1 MIKRLLPILLI
12 AALLIG
18 AVSTVTARPL
28 EEDDAWHRPAP
39 TAVIEAYPGPAP
51 TVDNLSTIDSY
62 PAPAPTATIN
72 AYPEPVDEPEPTVT
86 PRWEKTPIP
95 VDFEG

>member
-1 MIKRLLPILLI
+1 MIKRLLPVLLI

-28 EEDDAWHRPAP
+28 EEDDYWHRPAP
-39 TAVIEAYPGPAP
+39 TAALSAYPGPAP
-51 TVDNLSTIDSY
+51 T
-62 PAPAPTATIN
+62 ATIE

-95 VDFEG
+95 A

>member
-1 MIKRLLPILLI
+1 MIKRLLPMLLI

-51 TVDNLSTIDSY
+51 TATIDSY

-72 AYPEPVDEPEPTVT
+72 AYPEPVDEPEPAPTVT

>member
-1 MIKRLLPILLI
+1 MIKRLLPMLLI

-28 EEDDAWHRPAP
+28 DEDDAWHRPAP
-39 TAVIEAYPGPAP
+39 TALRAYPGPAP
-51 TVDNLSTIDSY
+51 TATID
-62 PAPAPTATIN
+62 
-72 AYPEPVDEPEPTVT
+72 AYPEPVDEPEPAPTVT